1 MVRSPDEKDQQMSV
15 TDPLPLPFDGAISR
29 YLADEAPDEVRQAIR
44 DGGKRDILSQRYP
57 YDRWMKKADY
67 EAAARAQQIELVK
80 LQAWVQA
87 TGARV
92 VIVFEGRDTAGKS
105 GAIARVSQNLNPRV
119 ARINA
124 LPAPTERE
132 RGQWYFQ
139 RYVDRLPARGEIAL
153 FDRSWYNRAV
163 IEPVFGFCTPQ
174 QRAQFFAQLPDFE
187 RMLVED
193 GITLI
198 KLWFNVGRAE
208 QLRRMLE
215 RERHPLKQWK
225 LSRID
230 VDGLAKWDDYTA
242 AIREMFDSS
251 DFDHARWT
259 VILGDDKY
267 RARLGA
273 VEAILSRLDYARK
286 DPGGVGVRDPVVVG
300 GADIWPHW

>member
-1 MVRSPDEKDQQMSV
+1 MTADAPEDAAA
-15 TDPLPLPFDGAISR
+15 LPFDGAISR
-29 YLADEAPDEVRQAIR
+29 YLATGAPDEVRAALR
-44 DGGKRDILSQRYP
+44 DAGKRDILSPHYP

-67 EAAARAQQIELVK
+67 EAAARAQQIEMVK
-80 LQAWVQA
+80 LQAWVQE

-105 GAIARVSQNLNPRV
+105 GAIARVTENLNPRV

-124 LPAPTERE
+124 LPAPSDRE

-139 RYVDRLPARGEIAL
+139 RYVDRLPGRGEICL

-163 IEPVFGFCTPQ
+163 IEPVFGFCTPAQ
-174 QRAQFFAQLPDFE
+174 QAHFLAQLPDFE
-187 RMLVED
+187 RMLVDD

-230 VDGLAKWDDYTA
+230 VEGLEKWDAYTE
-242 AIREMFDSS
+242 AIAGMFRVS
-251 DFDHARWT
+251 DFDHAKWT

-267 RARLGA
+267 RARLEA
-273 VEAILSRLDYARK
+273 LQAILSRFDYAGK
-286 DPGGVGVRDPVVVG
+286 DAAAVGARDGAVVG
-300 GADIWPHW
+300 GAALWPHW

>member
-1 MVRSPDEKDQQMSV
+1 MTSHA
-15 TDPLPLPFDGAISR
+15 TDHAADLPFDGAISR
-29 YLADEAPDEVRQAIR
+29 YLEAEAPEDVRIAVR
-44 DGGKRDILSQRYP
+44 NGGKRDILTPDYP
-57 YDRWMKKADY
+57 YDRWMKKSDY
-67 EAAARAQQIELVK
+67 EAAARAQQIEMVK

-124 LPAPTERE
+124 LPAPTDRE

-139 RYVDRLPARGEIAL
+139 RYVDRLPARGEICL

-163 IEPVFGFCTPQ
+163 IEPVFGFCTPD
-174 QRAQFFAQLPDFE
+174 QRAHFFTQLPDFE
-187 RMLVED
+187 RMLVDD

-198 KLWFNVGRAE
+198 KLWFNIGRAE

-215 RERHPLKQWK
+215 REHHPLKQWK

-230 VDGLAKWDDYTA
+230 VEGLAKWDAYTK
-242 AIREMFDSS
+242 AIAEMFRGS

-273 VEAILSRLDYARK
+273 LQTILSRFDYARK
-286 DPGGVGVRDPVVVG
+286 DAVAVGQRDDKVVG
-300 GADIWPHW
+300 GATLWPLW

>member
-1 MVRSPDEKDQQMSV
+1 MNTAA
-15 TDPLPLPFDGAISR
+15 TDDSASLPFDGAISR
-29 YLADEAPDEVRQAIR
+29 YLETGAPEAIR
-44 DGGKRDILSQRYP
+44 KAIQDGGKRDILNPDYP
-57 YDRWMKKADY
+57 YDRWMNKATY
-67 EAAARAQQIELVK
+67 EAAARAQQIEMVK
-80 LQAWVQA
+80 LQSWVQDS
-87 TGARV
+87 GARL
-92 VIVFEGRDTAGKS
+92 VIIFEGRDTAGKS

-139 RYVDRLPARGEIAL
+139 RYVDRLPARGEITL

-163 IEPVFGFCTPQ
+163 IEPVFGFCTAE
-174 QRAQFFAQLPDFE
+174 QRAHFFTQLPDFE
-187 RMLVED
+187 RMLVDD

-215 RERHPLKQWK
+215 RESHPLKQWK

-230 VDGLAKWDDYTA
+230 VEGLTRWDAYTE
-242 AIREMFDSS
+242 AIANMFRVS

-259 VILGDDKY
+259 VILGEDKY

-273 VEAILSRLDYARK
+273 LQTILSRFDYPRK
-286 DPGGVGVRDPVVVG
+286 DAAAIGPRDDTIVG
-300 GADIWPHW
+300 GSVLWPQG